1 MHRQIGGY
9 LLFVYS
15 VTTAAMVLAAEMPE
29 IKSSAHN
36 SVPACATPGRLSA
49 YLISRSSE
57 IDPRFAGI
65 ATEYMRQGE
74 QLGVRWDYAFFQMI
88 IETGS
93 LSFKRGHRMGDVK
106 PSQNNFAGLGATGG
120 GTPGESFKDVAT
132 GVRAHLQHLLLYAGY
147 PVADPVAERTRKV
160 DEWGVLK
167 SWQKGFK
174 RSITYADMTRKWA
187 PGDRSYSSMLAAVAK
202 KFYDDF
208 CTQPDPKPDLVA
220 EARGARPVA
229 AEAKPTQ
236 NVAGHVSG
244 SDLAKKAIEDGI
256 TQGGEQRSGLG
267 AHAEKFSTRNSAE
280 PNDSEEEE
288 PALAR
293 GGLSQTESK
302 PDAKAKLVATTS
314 GGASQ
319 TPRVGN
325 NEKSSVQTAAAVGA
339 GVAKSLPIASPKCRV
354 WTASYGGQKAIII
367 KSMSNQMINFTVLDV
382 NEGAE
387 AREADAFIAAYA
399 KGGIVAGEFPSQSQ
413 ALDKAFELCPE

>member
-15 VTTAAMVLAAEMPE
+15 VTTAAMALAAEMPE
-29 IKSSAHN
+29 IRSTANN

-49 YLISRSSE
+49 YLISRNSE

-74 QLGVRWDYAFFQMI
+74 ELGLRWDYAFFQMI

-106 PSQNNFAGLGATGG
+106 SSQNNFAGLGATGG
-120 GTPGESFKDVAT
+120 GEPGESFKDVAM

-160 DEWGVLK
+160 EEWGVLK
-167 SWQKGFK
+167 SWHKAFK

-187 PGDRSYSSMLAAVAK
+187 PGDRSYSSMLEAVAK

-208 CTQPDPKPDLVA
+208 CPQPDPKPGLVA
-220 EARGARPVA
+220 EARGARA
-229 AEAKPTQ
+229 GATEAKPTQ
-236 NVAGHVSG
+236 VIAGHVSG
-244 SDLAKKAIEDGI
+244 SDLAKKAIDEGKI
-256 TQGGEQRSGLG
+256 QQRSGLG
-267 AHAEKFSTRNSAE
+267 AHTENSSMRNFVE
-280 PNDSEEEE
+280 PGESEDAS
-288 PALAR
+288 PAPAPN
-293 GGLSQTESK
+293 GLSQIERK
-302 PDAKAKLVATTS
+302 PDAKALLVAAP
-314 GGASQ
+314 GVASQ
-319 TPRVGN
+319 TPPVGN
-325 NEKSSVQTAAAVGA
+325 NDKFSVQTAAATGA
-339 GVAKSLPIASPKCRV
+339 GVAKSLPLAGPKCRV
-354 WTASYGGQKAIII
+354 WTASYGGQKAMII
-367 KSMSNQMINFTVLDV
+367 KSTSDQIVNFTVLDV

-387 AREADAFIAAYA
+387 AREAEAFIAAYA
-399 KGGIVAGEFPSQSQ
+399 KGGTVAGEFQSQNQ

>member
-1 MHRQIGGY
+1 M
-9 LLFVYS
+9 
-15 VTTAAMVLAAEMPE
+15 ALAAELPE
-29 IKSSAHN
+29 IRSSSHN
-36 SVPACATPGRLSA
+36 SVPTCATPGRLSA
-49 YLISRSSE
+49 YLSSRNSE

-65 ATEYMRQGE
+65 ATEYMREGE
-74 QLGVRWDYAFFQMI
+74 QLAVRWDYAFFQMI

-120 GTPGESFKDVAT
+120 GEPGESFKDTAT

-147 PVADPVAERTRKV
+147 PVADPVAERTRNV
-160 DEWGVLK
+160 AEWGVLT

-174 RSITYADMTRKWA
+174 RPITYADMARKWA
-187 PGDRSYSSMLAAVAK
+187 PGDRSYSKMLEKVAK

-208 CTQPDPKPDLVA
+208 CNEPDPKPDLVA
-220 EARGARPVA
+220 EARGARPGA
-229 AEAKPTQ
+229 AELKPAQ
-236 NVAGHVSG
+236 NIAGHVSG
-244 SDLAKKAIEDGI
+244 SDLAKKAIEDGK
-256 TQGGEQRSGLG
+256 TQGSEQRSGLG
-267 AHAEKFSTRNSAE
+267 AQAAKFSAPNSAE
-280 PNDSEEEE
+280 PSESEDASTA
-288 PALAR
+288 PAR

-302 PDAKAKLVATTS
+302 PDAKAKVAAATS
-314 GGASQ
+314 GVAPQ

-325 NEKSSVQTAAAVGA
+325 NDKSSVQTAAATGA
-339 GVAKSLPIASPKCRV
+339 GVARSVPLASPKCRV

-367 KSMSNQMINFTVLDV
+367 KSTSDQIVNFTVLDV

-399 KGGIVAGEFPSQSQ
+399 KGGAIAGEFPSQNQ